1 MTTRRTRTTAAA
13 LGMLCAGALAL
24 SACGDSD
31 DGDEAF
37 KGQKPDDIAAKA
49 VAATDKA
56 PSVHLKGTSHV
67 KGGNVVKIDV
77 RVDDKGACTGTVS
90 GDGATAELL
99 RDGGDLLIKGDKKFW
114 TNSARAGGGTGS
126 QGAQLADK
134 LAGKWV
140 KAPADSAD
148 AAFCDKKAFLAS
160 MDQDKSE
167 RQGLKRG
174 DTSEVDGKDALTL
187 KKEKGGKELRLHVA
201 TDGKPYL
208 LRTETKGSEPNT
220 MTFTEYGKKVE
231 VEKPG
236 ADEIVDPANLKA

>member
-31 DGDEAF
+31 DADEAF

-67 KGGNVVKIDV
+67 KGGNVVKIDI
-77 RVDDKGACTGTVS
+77 RVDDKGHCTGTMS

-99 RDGGDLLIKGDKKFW
+99 RDGGDILIKGDKKFW
-114 TNSARAGGGTGS
+114 TNSAKASGGSGG

-148 AAFCDKKAFLAS
+148 ASLCDKKAFLAS

-174 DTSEVDGKDALTL
+174 DTNEVDGKDALAL
-187 KKEKGGKELRLHVA
+187 KKEKGGKRLTMHVA
-201 TDGKPYL
+201 TEGDPYI
-208 LRTETKGSEPNT
+208 LRTETKGSEPND
-220 MTFTEYGKKVE
+220 MTFSEYGKKVE
-231 VEKPG
+231 VQKP
-236 ADEIVDPANLKA
+236 ADDEIVDPANLKA